1 VETTIVGI
9 FDIIGPVMVGPSSSH
24 TAGAVRIG
32 EFARKLLGDE
42 PASAIIGLHG
52 SFAATGE
59 GHGTHLALL
68 AGLLG
73 MAPDDEGIPA
83 AREIA
88 ADRGLDYRF
97 EDIDLGNVHP
107 NSVRLQLAAE
117 GAALDV
123 CASSVGGG
131 RIQVWDIDGFQVD
144 LDGVYPTV
152 LLAYPDRPGAV
163 AMVSSIISNAGMNIA
178 TIKAHRTSRG
188 GQALMAV
195 QLDLTPT
202 AGVLN
207 ALRHLPSMDNVRFVP
222 RLGFGG

>member
-1 VETTIVGI
+1 MGI

-32 EFARKLLGDE
+32 EFARRLLGDE
-42 PASAIIGLHG
+42 PATAVIGLHG

-73 MAPDDEGIPA
+73 MDPDDEGIPA

-88 ADRGLDYRF
+88 QERGLAFRF
-97 EDIDLGNVHP
+97 EDVDLGEVHP
-107 NSVRLQLAAE
+107 NTVQLKLTTE
-117 GAALDV
+117 GAALDLK
-123 CASSVGGG
+123 ASSVGGG
-131 RIQVWDIDGFQVD
+131 RIRVWDIDGFQVD
-144 LDGVYPTV
+144 LDGAYPTI
-152 LLAYPDRPGAV
+152 LLAYPDRAGAV
-163 AMVSSIISNAGMNIA
+163 AMVSTILSNAGMNIA
-178 TIKAHRTSRG
+178 ALKAHRTSRG

-195 QLDLTPT
+195 QLDHTPT
-202 AGVLN
+202 GAVLN
-207 ALRHLPSMDNVRFVP
+207 ALRHLPGMDQVRFVP

>member
-1 VETTIVGI
+1 MGI

-32 EFARKLLGDE
+32 EFARRLLGEE
-42 PASAIIGLHG
+42 PSGAVLGLHG

-73 MAPDDEGIPA
+73 LDPDDEGIPA

-88 ADRGLDYRF
+88 LERGLDFRF
-97 EDIDLGNVHP
+97 EDVDLGEVHP
-107 NSVRLQLAAE
+107 NSVRLQLE
-117 GAALDV
+117 GEDGRLEV
-123 CASSVGGG
+123 SASSVGGG
-131 RIQVWDIDGFQVD
+131 RIQVWSIDGFPVD
-144 LDGVYPTV
+144 LDGAYPAI
-152 LLAYPDRPGAV
+152 LLVYPDRAGAV
-163 AMVSSIISNAGMNIA
+163 AMVTTILSHAGMNIA
-178 TIKAHRTSRG
+178 ALKVERTARG
-188 GQALMAV
+188 GEALMAV
-195 QLDLTPT
+195 QLDQTPT

-207 ALRHLPSMDNVRFVP
+207 ALRHLPTMEQVRFVP